1 MPSDKKHNKHP
12 NNASLN
18 KVFRG
23 LAAKNVRKS
32 AKDYFIY
39 FFTLMLSVALF
50 YSFNSISTQFA
61 SLGLE
66 DNLNYLAFAS
76 SVLTAFSVLVC
87 VIMGALVVYANRFL
101 LRRRKKEMGIY
112 ASLGLERRDLNHI
125 LMRETLCIG
134 VFSLGAGIGLGIFGA
149 QILSL
154 ATAKLVGIPLGNYHF
169 MISIKGIVLS
179 ILFFGILFLF
189 VHWFNVKELKKM
201 SLLDMLYADKKN
213 ETVSEEKGGI
223 SAVLA
228 LLSLVFILGGYGVL
242 TVLSGKA
249 AFKAL
254 AWGGLLLIIGTVL
267 FFMAA
272 LRIAARVM
280 KKNKRYY
287 YRGINIFTT
296 SQFAARL
303 KTEGKSLAMTC
314 ILIYLSLSLT
324 ILGPGIGKFVMNGVE
339 NATPYDGTI
348 YYAPMADGG
357 KAASD
362 PMEYLRAAGFGLERF
377 FHAYEGFWMYETP
390 DVTAGFLT
398 GEEGRS
404 ARVEEQDYYTDDSDL
419 PLQIIGV
426 DDYNRMLA
434 LQKIEPVHLAEDEF
448 AISYSFPPIEETVK
462 AFAKD
467 PKPLNLGNITLT
479 LAEGG
484 ILHHALENKNVLI
497 DGGVMVVPQNLAEN
511 LTPQRWILNFNFP
524 GEYKESYMDLY
535 VKWRDVQP
543 EGYGMWL
550 KQEALIALSADNLL
564 MTYLGIYLGITFL
577 ITSGAV
583 LALQQLSQ
591 SSDNRKRYQLLKK
604 LGVSKK
610 DMKRSLRKQLR
621 VYFGVPLI
629 LAVLHSVVTVFMIFR
644 FFQGLDTVVITSVI
658 GFGVL
663 MVFTVFAVYFI
674 TTYLGS
680 RRILQV

>member
-1 MPSDKKHNKHP
+1 
-12 NNASLN
+12 
-18 KVFRG
+18 
-23 LAAKNVRKS
+23 
-32 AKDYFIY
+32 
-39 FFTLMLSVALF
+39 
-50 YSFNSISTQFA
+50 
-61 SLGLE
+61 
-66 DNLNYLAFAS
+66 
-76 SVLTAFSVLVC
+76 
-87 VIMGALVVYANRFL
+87 
-101 LRRRKKEMGIY
+101 
-112 ASLGLERRDLNHI
+112 
-125 LMRETLCIG
+125 
-134 VFSLGAGIGLGIFGA
+134 
-149 QILSL
+149 
-154 ATAKLVGIPLGNYHF
+154 
-169 MISIKGIVLS
+169 
-179 ILFFGILFLF
+179 
-189 VHWFNVKELKKM
+189 
-201 SLLDMLYADKKN
+201 
-213 ETVSEEKGGI
+213 
-223 SAVLA
+223 
-228 LLSLVFILGGYGVL
+228 
-242 TVLSGKA
+242 
-249 AFKAL
+249 
-254 AWGGLLLIIGTVL
+254 
-267 FFMAA
+267 
-272 LRIAARVM
+272 
-280 KKNKRYY
+280 
-287 YRGINIFTT
+287 
-296 SQFAARL
+296 
-303 KTEGKSLAMTC
+303 
-314 ILIYLSLSLT
+314 
-324 ILGPGIGKFVMNGVE
+324 
-339 NATPYDGTI
+339 
-348 YYAPMADGG
+348 
-357 KAASD
+357 
-362 PMEYLRAAGFGLERF
+362 
-377 FHAYEGFWMYETP
+377 MYETP